1 MKQQLLG
8 SLLSFALMTGIFST
22 QIPVYAAGEEEP
34 SDETTEVTEISEA
47 SDETEQ
53 QNEEASETTE
63 QQEEETSEEVVV
75 LQNEEKEDENSEQVS
90 EETAEDAGALLGDLV
105 PSTIGINTFRYTND
119 AKSEAAFDIMHN
131 GSGECISFLNAIGL
145 SDISKSGSF
154 SPTGITIKAGST
166 GLKVKQT
173 AYNYA
178 KDSKV
183 TILFDTTSL
192 TDKNQNIDITVTV
205 SGYDPV
211 TGMLSPS
218 DIKPVPE
225 PEPDTD
231 PQPSPSGN
239 SNVPFGTKIDGVT
252 KQDGSLD
259 AFVISCPES
268 DNACSAYIKAVE
280 SSGTFYLNDHT
291 HDDTACTWKTKMAP
305 RIPGRIAIGIT
316 PEDFPNTDGWNIHS
330 IAGVVVVPGYKRV
343 RQGSESNSYDPITGA
358 CTLKL
363 VDDSTIL
370 YEITCNN
377 DDFKIL
383 DTNTSVTLGLSNNS
397 GGVNVPLGSEYT
409 VTDGNRKLSF
419 NRDNLERSGAVI
431 NPGPYDVMM
440 IIGRVN
446 DKSFPGM
453 RYNVTTDGQV
463 MFPPVNNTPNPNG
476 LFVKAVEKEDATAL
490 QISCDKGDACTAY
503 LDKMYSESKKGFV
516 PGGTNFLD
524 KNSGFLLYTDYRPYP
539 FPINENV
546 FTQIQENG
554 KTIALE
560 VSTNNIIN
568 ELGIESG
575 TTFVRGE
582 VKVAGYRKTDLSKF
596 PITITRGAVIVD
608 DVVLSQNENYELV
621 ATTSNKEFLEQVNQ
635 FGITSAQG
643 TSGGDKVTAEW
654 KKIEDLG
661 NGKYRMTISLKDLHK
676 TYAWVGQGE
685 KTIKLTG
692 GRTYSST
699 KFNLVHPFKQ
709 MPSDVRI
716 SVVGNG
722 LRISNTSTPNPVFL
736 KEVGEGKDI
745 PVLEEFNTR
754 INFLNSNG
762 DTALYVPR
770 SAFDYNY
777 NSGSAYVE
785 VPITWPQLK
794 ELGASE
800 TAPYRFSFIDTIYG
814 GSGPQQFV
822 LPLNPILLTYYAVNA
837 NAGSTGAAYS
847 SAELENLDKLA
858 ITTED
863 SGLKNVTVTEA
874 ADSVNEANVAVIG
887 EVAGA
892 VTTNNNGGADNS
904 DLNYDNPNVVISVRT
919 NAVNVTDTQAQAVL
933 SKFSG
938 SSPLTL
944 TPVHFDIS
952 IQKTYNKES
961 GKEGTVN
968 VKELPYAAALLFDLP
983 SDSLPEGKEYHFL
996 REHDGVVEEIKFEIV
1011 VIDGKRKGLAYS
1023 NKFSSFVLAVGDVKK
1038 EESKSDDSK
1047 PAPVDN
1053 VVTCQMA
1060 GYPAGYAWNESA
1072 KACQLGFLDD
1082 AGLFHATSVRR
1093 AVPKTYD
1100 EGIQK
1105 HLFSLAG
1112 SIIVGL
1118 IAAYLLKATD

>member
-34 SDETTEVTEISEA
+34 SDETTKVTEISEA
-47 SDETEQ
+47 SDE
-53 QNEEASETTE
+53 TE

-75 LQNEEKEDENSEQVS
+75 LQNEENKDENSEQVS
-90 EETAEDAGALLGDLV
+90 EETAEDVGTLLGDLAPV
-105 PSTIGINTFRYTND
+105 PEKIGLDFKYKDDEKT
-119 AKSEAAFDIMHN
+119 EATLEIYHN
-131 GSGECISFLNAIGL
+131 GDSECSAFLNEMGL
-145 SDISKSGSF
+145 ADITVNGPFTPSSLTITANGSSTSLTIKSG
-154 SPTGITIKAGST
+154 
-166 GLKVKQT
+166 
-173 AYNYA
+173 NND
-178 KDSKV
+178 KDGGKV
-183 TILFDTTSL
+183 TILFDTSSI
-192 TDKNQNIDITVTV
+192 TDKDKTVTFTVTV
-205 SGYDPV
+205 SGYESA
-211 TGMLSPS
+211 TGS
-218 DIKPVPE
+218 IRGNE
-225 PEPDTD
+225 PD

-239 SNVPFGTKIDGVT
+239 SNVPFGTKIDGVA

-268 DNACSAYIKAVE
+268 DNACSAYINAVE
-280 SSGTFYLNDHT
+280 SNGTFYLNDHT
-291 HDDTACTWKTKMAP
+291 HDDTACTWNTKMAP
-305 RIPGRIAIGIT
+305 QIPGRIAIGIR
-316 PEDFPNTDGWNIHS
+316 PEDFPNTDGWNMHS
-330 IAGVVVVPGYKRV
+330 IAGVVEVPGYKRV
-343 RQGSESNSYDPITGA
+343 RQGSESDSYDPITGA

-383 DTNTSVTLGLSNNS
+383 DTNTSVTLDLSNNS

-409 VTDGNRKLSF
+409 VTDGNKKLSF

-431 NPGPYDVMM
+431 NPGSYDVMM
-440 IIGRVN
+440 IIRRVN

-453 RYNVTTDGQV
+453 RYNVTPDGQV
-463 MFPPVNNTPNPNG
+463 MFPPVNNTPSPNG

-635 FGITSAQG
+635 FDIASAQG

-676 TYAWVGQGE
+676 MYAWVGQGE

-699 KFNLVHPFKQ
+699 TFNLVHPFKQ

-722 LRISNTSTPNPVFL
+722 LRISNTSTPNPEFL
-736 KEVGEGKDI
+736 KEVSGGKDI

-814 GSGPQQFV
+814 G
-822 LPLNPILLTYYAVNA
+822 
-837 NAGSTGAAYS
+837 
-847 SAELENLDKLA
+847 
-858 ITTED
+858 
-863 SGLKNVTVTEA
+863 
-874 ADSVNEANVAVIG
+874 
-887 EVAGA
+887 
-892 VTTNNNGGADNS
+892 
-904 DLNYDNPNVVISVRT
+904 
-919 NAVNVTDTQAQAVL
+919 
-933 SKFSG
+933 
-938 SSPLTL
+938 
-944 TPVHFDIS
+944 
-952 IQKTYNKES
+952 
-961 GKEGTVN
+961 
-968 VKELPYAAALLFDLP
+968 
-983 SDSLPEGKEYHFL
+983 
-996 REHDGVVEEIKFEIV
+996 
-1011 VIDGKRKGLAYS
+1011 
-1023 NKFSSFVLAVGDVKK
+1023 
-1038 EESKSDDSK
+1038 
-1047 PAPVDN
+1047 
-1053 VVTCQMA
+1053 
-1060 GYPAGYAWNESA
+1060 
-1072 KACQLGFLDD
+1072 
-1082 AGLFHATSVRR
+1082 
-1093 AVPKTYD
+1093 
-1100 EGIQK
+1100 
-1105 HLFSLAG
+1105 
-1112 SIIVGL
+1112 
-1118 IAAYLLKATD
+1118 